1 MYDITG
7 RIIEFSLKKVNVC
20 GEYVSLT
27 WRSA

>member
-7 RIIEFSLKKVNVC
+7 RIIEVFTQKGKLC

-27 WRSA
+27 WRST